1 MMNRSGWQG
10 VWVDTYR
17 DKFRTQYWPK
27 NEIELPLK
35 QMKLL
40 KRIRECV
47 GSKAGCFDVF
57 CWKEDQFVFI
67 ESKRYRKDRIQETQK
82 RWLQIAHLKCDI
94 PFDHFL
100 IVEWSVSKKSD

>member
-1 MMNRSGWQG
+1 MENLPKALRPTAVERIKLPIRWFVEIKKANPIFKRWTGKKVEDTYNNKAVLDFYGKPEFAELGILRMMNRSGWQG

-40 KRIRECV
+40 KR
-47 GSKAGCFDVF
+47 K
-57 CWKEDQFVFI
+57 
-67 ESKRYRKDRIQETQK
+67 
-82 RWLQIAHLKCDI
+82 
-94 PFDHFL
+94 
-100 IVEWSVSKKSD
+100 